1 MAVRICTAII
11 VEDAAAVTAAI
22 VKGKFAMAINNRV
35 GGRAFFESQTDA
47 SQTEF
52 ACWLVSLPQSVSLAT
67 GLATIFHPS
76 SNGTPLWTVVVRPV
90 ACLRGAKWAL
100 RYLHFVLAKSTL
112 VGRRAGGMFAAIGR
126 NL

>member
-1 MAVRICTAII
+1 MTLCAIQKCQKIEITTIKSAPDRNIVVVWGTPCVAVRICTAII
-11 VEDAAAVTAAI
+11 VPDAAI

-67 GLATIFHPS
+67 GLAIFHPS
-76 SNGTPLWTVVVRPV
+76 SNGTPCGLW
-90 ACLRGAKWAL
+90 L
-100 RYLHFVLAKSTL
+100 
-112 VGRRAGGMFAAIGR
+112 
-126 NL
+126 